1 MRREKEMDYNYEDI
15 LVRYQEKYARLAEQ
29 AAPGS
34 LERRAYDQI
43 VQLIS
48 HNKVV
53 PLKERAFQLTIT
65 FMTFAQTAHQAE
77 ARAIFKQCVLDFN
90 RDTGQEPLQLE

>member
-1 MRREKEMDYNYEDI
+1 MDYNYEDI
-15 LVRYQEKYARLAEQ
+15 LARYQEKYARLAEQ

-34 LERRAYDQI
+34 IERRAYEQI

-48 HNKVV
+48 QNKAV
-53 PLKERAFQLTIT
+53 PLKERAFQLTIN
-65 FMTFAQTAHQAE
+65 FMIFAQTVKPVE

-90 RDTGQEPLQLE
+90 HDTGQEPLQLEE